1 MLLDFR
7 LAQTVLLLNLDK
19 LLIIQ
24 LCIESETFSGEDIQI
39 FVNVGELFEIID
51 IVFVRSD
58 IEAQVLTCQLIQ
70 LFQIDIVA
78 QVVSF
83 KSYYVFLSVLIEFL
97 KNSLELFGSLE
108 NVGVVRVDIIGF
120 FCITFDS

>member
-1 MLLDFR
+1 M
-7 LAQTVLLLNLDK
+7 
-19 LLIIQ
+19 
-24 LCIESETFSGEDIQI
+24 
-39 FVNVGELFEIID
+39 GELFKIID

-58 IEAQVLTCQLIQ
+58 IEAQVLSCQLIQ

-120 FCITFDS
+120 FCITVDS

>member
-1 MLLDFR
+1 M
-7 LAQTVLLLNLDK
+7 
-19 LLIIQ
+19 
-24 LCIESETFSGEDIQI
+24 S
-39 FVNVGELFEIID
+39 ELFEIID
-51 IVFVRSD
+51 IVFVSCN
-58 IEAQVLTCQLIQ
+58 IEAQVLSCQLVQ

-120 FCITFDS
+120 FCITVDS

>member
-7 LAQTVLLLNLDK
+7 LAQTVLLFNLDK

-24 LCIESETFSGEDIQI
+24 LCIESETFGREDIQI
-39 FVNVGELFEIID
+39 FVNMSELFEIID
-51 IVFVRSD
+51 IVFVSCN
-58 IEAQVLTCQLIQ
+58 IEAQVLSCQLVQ
-70 LFQIDIVA
+70 LFQIDVVA
-78 QVVSF
+78 QVVTLE
-83 KSYYVFLSVLIEFL
+83 SYYVFLSVLIEFL

-120 FCITFDS
+120 FCITVDS